1 MYKEALVTG
10 GCGFLGRHFVHFLA
24 TKGTKVL
31 VYDDLSSGIVYE
43 EWPEFLKD
51 PKVEENVT
59 FVYKD
64 VLPFLMERWAEK
76 NFDIAIH
83 LAAQVGGRE
92 AIEGKPAMA
101 VYSMT
106 LDNEFLRWCA
116 RNKPTKIVYMSSSAS
131 YPIRW
136 QNAAVLSTNPNA
148 LSMKSA
154 FAPPLTEDHFNLD
167 KNPND
172 IIIGMPDKLY
182 GWSKVSGE
190 VVAKEFSDTY
200 GLSILCPRPF
210 SGYGEDQDMHY
221 PFPSILKRVLDG
233 EDPIVVWGSG
243 TQKRDFIHVDDLIQA
258 IFNILPHIDTY
269 TSVNIGSG
277 TPTSFLELIEMV
289 KTILHSTASVKPL
302 PDKPTGV
309 HERYCDNSYML
320 KYYKPQVS
328 LEEGIKRT
336 LEFLKTK

>member
-51 PKVEENVT
+51 PKIEENVT

-64 VLPFLMERWAEK
+64 VLPFLMERWSEK
-76 NFDIAIH
+76 NFDIAVH

-106 LDNEFLRWCA
+106 LDNEFLRWCS

-136 QNAAVLSTNPNA
+136 QNAAKLSTRVHDGDYP
-148 LSMKSA
+148 
-154 FAPPLTEDHFNLD
+154 FAPPLKEDHFNLQLD
-167 KNPND
+167 DND

-190 VVAKEFSDTY
+190 VVAKEFAHTY
-200 GLSILCPRPF
+200 GLDILCPRPF

-221 PFPSILKRVLDG
+221 PFPSIVKRVLDG

-243 TQKRDFIHVDDLIQA
+243 KQKRDFIHVDDLIQA
-258 IFNILPHIDTY
+258 IFNILPHVDGYRPI
-269 TSVNIGSG
+269 NLGSG
-277 TPTSFLELIEMV
+277 KATSFLELIEMV
-289 KTILHSTASVKPL
+289 KTIQQSSAEVKPL

-309 HERYCDNSYML
+309 YERYCDNTEML

-328 LEEGIKRT
+328 LEDGIKRT
-336 LEFLKTK
+336 LAFLKTS